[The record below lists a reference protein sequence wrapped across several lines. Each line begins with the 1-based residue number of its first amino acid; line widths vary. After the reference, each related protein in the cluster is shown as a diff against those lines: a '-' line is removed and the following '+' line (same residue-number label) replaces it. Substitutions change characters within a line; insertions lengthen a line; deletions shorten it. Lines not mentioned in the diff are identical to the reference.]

1 MSTSSYYLVI
11 SQYNVR
17 KWNGT
22 DFTVD
27 NFIEE
32 GERFLDSE
40 GHALPD
46 GEHPTIHWNRFNF
59 TTLFMKYCFREFIF
73 RYLQKMLPPMI
84 LSIDEGLANL
94 TSGPL

>member
-1 MSTSSYYLVI
+1 MTNLQKQNLGSENFFIYLVI
-11 SQYNVR
+11 SLHIVR

-22 DFTVD
+22 DFSVD

-46 GEHPTIHWNRFNF
+46 GEHPTIHWNRFTF
-59 TTLFMKYCFREFIF
+59 TILFMKYCYRICF
-73 RYLQKMLPPMI
+73 
-84 LSIDEGLANL
+84 
-94 TSGPL
+94 